1 MFTSKTNNMSRHSK
15 DEFDMFM
22 SQLKETN
29 TTLDFYCDFD
39 KINKNV
45 ESISIKLNQ
54 LNYLIGR
61 DDIDDAIRRLWNEN
75 KNVFSILEILIAVR
89 TSDKKKAIMNDGSIK
104 LINTLL
110 DDVEGV
116 IEYIHGTGLDNVFK
130 NKQIKNLVDYVFGV
144 ETGLDSNAR
153 KNRSGHLMEEQV
165 ASIFDNA
172 NIVYRQEVYSTE
184 YPELSV
190 LGEDKKR
197 FDFVVETK
205 RCKYLVE
212 VNFYSGGGSKLNEVA
227 RAYSELSP
235 KINTVEGFEF
245 VWITDGIGWNS
256 ARNKLEEAFYA
267 VLNIY
272 NLTTTEDFIKQVKEE
287 LKDGKR

>member
-1 MFTSKTNNMSRHSK
+1 
-15 DEFDMFM
+15 M

-29 TTLDFYCDFD
+29 TTLGFYCDFE
-39 KINKNV
+39 KIHDNV

-54 LNYLIGR
+54 LNYLIGQA
-61 DDIDDAIRRLWNEN
+61 DMDAAIRRLWNEN

-89 TSDKKKAIMNDGSIK
+89 ASDKKKAIMADGNVK
-104 LINTLL
+104 LISTLF
-110 DDVEGV
+110 DSVDGV
-116 IEYIHGTGLDNVFK
+116 IEYIHGTGLDEVFR

-144 ETGLDSNAR
+144 ETGLDTNAR
-153 KNRSGHLMEEQV
+153 KNRSGHLMERRV
-165 ASIFDNA
+165 ASIFDDVDV
-172 NIVYRQEVYSTE
+172 VYRQEVYSTE

-197 FDFVVETK
+197 FDFVVETN
-205 RCKYLVE
+205 RCKYLME

-235 KINTVEGFEF
+235 KINAVNGFEF
-245 VWITDGIGWNS
+245 VWITDGIGWKS

-267 VLNIY
+267 IPNIY
-272 NLTTTEDFIKQVKEE
+272 NLTTIDEFIKQVKEDS
-287 LKDGKR
+287 L

>member
-1 MFTSKTNNMSRHSK
+1 MNAHTK
-15 DEFDMFM
+15 EQFDLFM

-29 TTLDFYCDFD
+29 TTLDFYCDFE
-39 KINKNV
+39 KINANV
-45 ESISIKLNQ
+45 EAISIKLNQ
-54 LNYLIGR
+54 LNYLIGKE
-61 DDIDDAIRRLWNEN
+61 DIDTAIRRLWDEN

-89 TSDKKKAIMNDGSIK
+89 TSDKKKAIMADGNVR
-104 LINTLL
+104 LINTLF
-110 DDVEGV
+110 DSVEGV

-144 ETGLDSNAR
+144 ETGLDTNAR
-153 KNRSGHLMEEQV
+153 KNRSGHLMEDQV
-165 ASIFDNA
+165 ASIFDDA

-197 FDFVVETK
+197 FDFVVETNS
-205 RCKYLVE
+205 CKYLME

-235 KINTVEGFEF
+235 KINALDGFKF
-245 VWITDGIGWNS
+245 VWITDGIGWKS
-256 ARNKLEEAFYA
+256 AKNKLEEAFYA
-267 VLNIY
+267 IPDIY
-272 NLTTTEDFIKQVKEE
+272 NLTTICELIEQVKTN
-287 LKDGKR
+287 D